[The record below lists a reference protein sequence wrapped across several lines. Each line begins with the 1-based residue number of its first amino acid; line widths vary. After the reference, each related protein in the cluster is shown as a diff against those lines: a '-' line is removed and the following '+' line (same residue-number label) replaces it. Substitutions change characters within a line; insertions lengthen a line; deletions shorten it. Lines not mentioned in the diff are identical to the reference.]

1 MFYFL
6 LALKILVT
14 LAALSATFAVWAIR
28 SDVKENLNPH
38 GQLKDISKQKLAVLR
53 LFLRNSGLKRE
64 AENYIEY
71 DTYGPVFTEVKDEF
85 IRKLSFRRQTRSQ
98 ILALLVCSAAAYFT
112 SSIYLTCVLF
122 YIFFLSAMNDS
133 LFIKV
138 IANNPGVLIDE
149 S

>member
-6 LALKILVT
+6 LAIKILVT
-14 LAALSATFAVWAIR
+14 LAAASATFAVWAVR

-71 DTYGPVFTEVKDEF
+71 DSYGPVFTEVKDEF
-85 IRKLSFRRQTRSQ
+85 IRKLSFRRQTRAQ
-98 ILALLVCSAAAYFT
+98 ILALVICGAAAYF
-112 SSIYLTCVLF
+112 SSSVYLTVVLF
-122 YIFFLSAMNDS
+122 YIFFLTAMNDG
-133 LFIKV
+133 LFINV
-138 IANNPGVLIDE
+138 IANNPGILIDE
-149 S
+149 